1 MGQIRYLGDQLTRRG
16 GPGRKDKAEAKAT
29 TICSAAVKGTAGQ
42 PAFPVTSKRCNMAN
56 AALAVLEVVVKL
68 SSGNAKLAN
77 ARWGAFLMNFLA
89 DVTIVVL
96 SVLFA
101 AAAVAVYVR
110 YLLDVSPSVSSANN
124 TIASR
129 ANTQRTWEIV
139 IALTCIAVLVFVSA
153 LATWALL
160 F

>member
-1 MGQIRYLGDQLTRRG
+1 MQRWRL
-16 GPGRKDKAEAKAT
+16 
-29 TICSAAVKGTAGQ
+29 
-42 PAFPVTSKRCNMAN
+42 
-56 AALAVLEVVVKL
+56 LAVVVKL